1 MKDKVVWLTGSRGF
15 IGRPLVSAL
24 KQNSCEIRCFTNRP
38 LDESGK
44 DQENDCQYMDYS
56 NSARIKERV
65 ENSGV
70 PDILIHM
77 GWGGMTDPGSK
88 VHLEENVEEGKALLN
103 TAFECGVDKFVFIGS
118 MNEYGGRTGALSED
132 MGPEGRLTNYAK
144 GKIEVAKYG
153 FQRAKELGKVFIHV
167 RPFYVFGPGQR
178 PGSLINDVYCSFK
191 KGDVPELGP
200 CEQFRDYIY
209 VNDVADGI
217 LRATDINESVT
228 LNLGSGRYV
237 EVKEFVAKLWD
248 CLGGDMS
255 RLKFGARPMRAGEPD
270 QPKSFADLT
279 RLKEHTGWVPENSL
293 EDGVRLTIKKL
304 DEMPLP
310 Q

>member
-191 KGDVPELGP
+191 EGDVPELGP

-228 LNLGSGRYV
+228 LNLCIGRYV
-237 EVKEFVAKLWD
+237 AVKEFVA
-248 CLGGDMS
+248 
-255 RLKFGARPMRAGEPD
+255 
-270 QPKSFADLT
+270 
-279 RLKEHTGWVPENSL
+279 
-293 EDGVRLTIKKL
+293 
-304 DEMPLP
+304 
-310 Q
+310 